1 MVTARASNALG
12 ILLALGLGAC
22 GQAGSGN
29 ESMPA
34 NETAAQADPAMPGTA
49 EPGDLENAAPA
60 DNGISSTMPVPG
72 TNTPEHIVVNND
84 VDPNAIDGL

>member
-1 MVTARASNALG
+1 MTARASNALT

-29 ESMPA
+29 ESMTA
-34 NETAAQADPAMPGTA
+34 NETAGQA
-49 EPGDLENAAPA
+49 EPAPPGMAEPDGAGNAAPA
-60 DNGISSTMPVPG
+60 DNGLSSTMPVPG

-84 VDPNAIDGL
+84 ADPNAIDGL